1 MSSSIST
8 DLNADNFSDLLKA
21 AVCMDAIHFLTG
33 KLQIVEFS
41 IILLACHDRKAGM
54 AYMRRSKRKT
64 RWGPACAR
72 HPTND
77 LIVL

>member
-1 MSSSIST
+1 M

-21 AVCMDAIHFLTG
+21 AVCMDAIHFRTG

-54 AYMRRSKRKT
+54 AYMRCSKGKQNGGQHVEGT
-64 RWGPACAR
+64 Q
-72 HPTND
+72 
-77 LIVL
+77 